1 MISTLIVEDDYLI
14 GHATEQWLG
23 KESRVRWA
31 RSLAEAKAELYN
43 TDFDIILLDI
53 GLPDGSGIELLHH
66 LNRVNNDAGVLIMTA
81 YGDVDSRIIG
91 LDNGADDYLV
101 KPIDFKELDAR
112 IRAVIRRKNSLTST
126 LITHGSIVFDQKG
139 MTVTK
144 NNLPVHLSKMEISIL
159 SILLQGQSRYFNKA
173 MLEERLYDFNNG
185 HEGNAVE
192 VHISS
197 LRKKLGKSLIKT
209 TRGLGYIIE
218 KQPYNEQG

>member
-1 MISTLIVEDDYLI
+1 MTSILIVEDDYLI
-14 GHATEQWLG
+14 GHAVEQWLS
-23 KESRVRWA
+23 KDNRVRWS
-31 RSLAEAKAELYN
+31 RSISEAKSACRE
-43 TDFDIILLDI
+43 TSFDIVILDI
-53 GLPDGSGIELLHH
+53 GLPDGSGIELLQHI
-66 LNRVNNDAGVLIMTA
+66 RKIKSDAGVLIMTA
-81 YGDVDSRIIG
+81 YGDVESRVEG

-112 IRAVIRRKNSLTST
+112 IRAVTRRKNSLSSK
-126 LITHGSIVFDQKG
+126 LISHGPIVFDQSG

-144 NNLPVHLSKMEISIL
+144 NGLPVHLSKMEISIL
-159 SILLQGQSRYFNKA
+159 GILLQGKNRYYNKA
-173 MLEERLYDFNNG
+173 MLEERLYDVNNG

-218 KQPYNEQG
+218 KYQIHEQD

>member
-14 GHATEQWLG
+14 GHAVEQWLC
-23 KESRVRWA
+23 KENRVRWA
-31 RSLAEAKAELYN
+31 RSLSEAQLELSEN
-43 TDFDIILLDI
+43 KFDIILLDI
-53 GLPDGSGIELLHH
+53 GLPDGSGIELLKYI
-66 LNRVNNDAGVLIMTA
+66 RKIKSDAGVLVITA
-81 YGDVDSRIIG
+81 YSDVESRVEG

-112 IRAVIRRKNSLTST
+112 IRAVTRRKNSISSQ
-126 LITHGSIVFDQKG
+126 LITHGNLVFDQNG
-139 MTVTK
+139 RTVSQDNK
-144 NNLPVHLSKMEISIL
+144 PVHLSKMEVSIL
-159 SILLQGQSRYFNKA
+159 GILMQGQNRYYSKA
-173 MLEERLYDFNNG
+173 MLEERLYDFNNE

-218 KQPYNEQG
+218 KPIFNEQD